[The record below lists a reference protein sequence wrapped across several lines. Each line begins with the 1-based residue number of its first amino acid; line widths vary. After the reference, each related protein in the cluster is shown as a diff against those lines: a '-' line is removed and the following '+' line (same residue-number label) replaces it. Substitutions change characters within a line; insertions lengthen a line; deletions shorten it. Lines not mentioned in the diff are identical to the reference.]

1 MYYILFKEK
10 EHPQLYSLLTRTV
23 FDSKKELKERIEEF
37 SKGVAKPP
45 TEFVVKV
52 MLELAVTQ
60 VQLGQAMRTAAET
73 QEERPKVPE
82 KPEQTDRV
90 PERKPSV
97 LHHGTPEPVQAPI
110 VKDYRHQCTYQGCR

>member
-1 MYYILFKEK
+1 M
-10 EHPQLYSLLTRTV
+10 TRTV

-52 MLELAVTQ
+52 MLEMAVTQ
-60 VQLGQAMRTAAET
+60 EHLDQAMRTTSET
-73 QEERPKVPE
+73 QEVKPKAPE

-90 PERKPSV
+90 PERKLSV

-110 VKDYRHQCTYQGCR
+110 VKDYRHQCM